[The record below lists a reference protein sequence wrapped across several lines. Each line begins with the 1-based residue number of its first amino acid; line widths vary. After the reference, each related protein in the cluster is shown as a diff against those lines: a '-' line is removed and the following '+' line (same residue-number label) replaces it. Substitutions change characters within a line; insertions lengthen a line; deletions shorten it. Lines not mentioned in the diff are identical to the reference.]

1 MATKAKY
8 YGESIKEPL
17 KPEYRGFNINKK
29 SDSVKSGSNPRFND
43 QYYRELRGWKIS
55 KSRDNKIIEDKNDG
69 NSIIHHLFI
78 YDITTKFVLSVT
90 RLLGSAIT
98 NVYKSI
104 RKPESKSGN
113 LQLYKLEE
121 VKSAIKTK

>member
-1 MATKAKY
+1 MATMAKY
-8 YGESIKEPL
+8 YRESIQEPL

-29 SDSVKSGSNPRFND
+29 SDSVKSGSNPRFNE
-43 QYYRELRGWKIS
+43 QYYKELRGWEIT
-55 KSRDNKIIEDKNDG
+55 KSREIIEDKNDV
-69 NSIIHHLFI
+69 NPIMKHLLI
-78 YDITTKFVLSVT
+78 YDFTTKFVLFVM

-98 NVYKSI
+98 NVHKSI

-113 LQLYKLEE
+113 LQLNKLEE

>member
-1 MATKAKY
+1 MATMAKY
-8 YGESIKEPL
+8 YRESIQEPL

-29 SDSVKSGSNPRFND
+29 SDSVKSGSNPRFNE
-43 QYYRELRGWKIS
+43 QYYKELRGWEIT
-55 KSRDNKIIEDKNDG
+55 KSREIIEDRNNG
-69 NSIIHHLFI
+69 NSIMNHLLI
-78 YDITTKFVLSVT
+78 YDVTTKFVLFVM

-104 RKPESKSGN
+104 RKTESKSGN
-113 LQLYKLEE
+113 LQLNKLEE

>member
-1 MATKAKY
+1 MAKY
-8 YGESIKEPL
+8 YRESIQEPL

-29 SDSVKSGSNPRFND
+29 SDSVKSGSNPRFNE
-43 QYYRELRGWKIS
+43 QYYKELRGWEIT
-55 KSRDNKIIEDKNDG
+55 KSREIIEDKNDV
-69 NSIIHHLFI
+69 NSIMKHLLI
-78 YDITTKFVLSVT
+78 YDFTTKFVLSAT